1 MAKYISD
8 KVDLDLILV
17 KPVEDLRVERISL
30 EELKH
35 GIKEGFESHIICE
48 EKAKEISELL
58 GTEVKVN
65 ENPYKLNKEDT
76 LYVISGENYYR
87 LKYIY

>member
-1 MAKYISD
+1 M
-8 KVDLDLILV
+8 ILL
-17 KPVEDLRVERISL
+17 KPVEDLRVEKITL

-35 GIKEGFESHIICE
+35 GIRNGFESHIRCE
-48 EKAKEISELL
+48 EQAKKISEIL
-58 GTEVKVN
+58 GIDIKVN

-76 LYVISGENYYR
+76 LYVISGDNFYR

>member
-8 KVDLDLILV
+8 RVDLDLILV

-35 GIKEGFESHIICE
+35 GIRNGFESHVRCE
-48 EKAKEISELL
+48 ECAKEISEKL
-58 GTEVKVN
+58 GVEVKIN
-65 ENPYKLNKEDT
+65 ENPYKLNKDDT
-76 LYVISGENYYR
+76 LYVVSGENYYR

>member
-1 MAKYISD
+1 MAKYVAD
-8 KVDLDLILV
+8 RVDLDLILV

-35 GIKEGFESHIICE
+35 GIKEGFESHVRDAEC
-48 EKAKEISELL
+48 AKKISELL
-58 GTEVKVN
+58 ETEVKVN
-65 ENPYKLNKEDT
+65 ENPYKLNKDDT
-76 LYVISGENYYR
+76 LYVVSGENYYR